1 MQIEYN
7 SKDKSIKIQDDIRQN
22 FLMIYVLLGINL
34 ANSIFHLISDLV
46 VDQFT
51 NWSYVWII
59 LGLIS
64 ISLLWFFITKRTIKD
79 VYETDSIL
87 HVECKILANRYRYRL
102 VLHDRRVRELLTI
115 MGDEDA
121 VEDFEKIWSDIGI
134 PIVKLQ

>member
-7 SKDKSIKIQDDIRQN
+7 SQNKTIKIEDSIRQN
-22 FLMIYVLLGINL
+22 FLMIYILLGLNL
-34 ANSIFHLISDLV
+34 ANTIFHITTDLV
-46 VDQFT
+46 LGQFSS
-51 NWSYVWII
+51 WSYIWIV

-64 ISLLWFFITKRTIKD
+64 ITLLWFFITKRTIKD

-102 VLHDRRVRELLTI
+102 VLHDRRQRELLTI
-115 MGDEDA
+115 IGGEEEI
-121 VEDFEKIWSDIGI
+121 EDFEKIWSDIGI